1 LAYKNKIVPITM
13 TEIKSGIKKEY
24 KSVQDCV
31 NENSGLKAS
40 QINRVLQKIIKSHK
54 GYIFEYKD
62 EDIV

>member
-1 LAYKNKIVPITM
+1 M

-24 KSVQDCV
+24 KSVQDCI
-31 NENSGLKAS
+31 NENSDLKVS